1 MNDDVKMI
9 TIPEIRYKE
18 LLRDSEVLAALHMGG
33 VDNWEWYGDSLRDA
47 GLKYFDDE
55 DEEEDDE

>member
-1 MNDDVKMI
+1 MI